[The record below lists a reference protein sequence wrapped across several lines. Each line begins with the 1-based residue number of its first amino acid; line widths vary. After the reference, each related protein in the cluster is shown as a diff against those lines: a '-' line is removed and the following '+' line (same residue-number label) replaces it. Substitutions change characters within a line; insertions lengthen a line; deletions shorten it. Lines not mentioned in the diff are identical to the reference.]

1 MAAVTRVRDLEIM
14 KRKMIKSFLFV
25 AALAITIAL
34 ASTIERTE
42 VIGQSSN
49 KSPDGNW
56 NLRLQLTKRSTLLS
70 SHRVL
75 DADLAHHS
83 NRDWDVRTSI
93 PLEHADAATISNK
106 NPDYPVVWSDDSSAV
121 TYWVNS
127 ELKDTIRIEAN
138 DERHVFE
145 RDLCGLRAV
154 WYPNKDG
161 G

>member
-1 MAAVTRVRDLEIM
+1 M
-14 KRKMIKSFLFV
+14 
-25 AALAITIAL
+25 
-34 ASTIERTE
+34 
-42 VIGQSSN
+42 
-49 KSPDGNW
+49 
-56 NLRLQLTKRSTLLS
+56 
-70 SHRVL
+70 L

-93 PLEHADAATISNK
+93 PLEHADATTISNK
-106 NPDYPVVWSDDSSAV
+106 NPEYPVVWSDDSSAV
-121 TYWVNS
+121 TYWVNG

>member
-1 MAAVTRVRDLEIM
+1 M
-14 KRKMIKSFLFV
+14 KKKIVKSFLLV
-25 AALAITIAL
+25 TGLALTMAL

-42 VIGQSSN
+42 VIGQSSIA
-49 KSPDGNW
+49 SPDGNW
-56 NLRLQLTKRSTLLS
+56 KLHLHLIEHSTLVS

-75 DADLAHHS
+75 DADLAHRF

-93 PLEHADAATISNK
+93 PVDQADGTMISNK
-106 NPDYPVVWSDDSSAV
+106 NPEYPVVWSDDSSAV

-145 RDLCGLRAV
+145 RDLYHLSAIY
-154 WYPNKDG
+154 YPNRPE
-161 G
+161 